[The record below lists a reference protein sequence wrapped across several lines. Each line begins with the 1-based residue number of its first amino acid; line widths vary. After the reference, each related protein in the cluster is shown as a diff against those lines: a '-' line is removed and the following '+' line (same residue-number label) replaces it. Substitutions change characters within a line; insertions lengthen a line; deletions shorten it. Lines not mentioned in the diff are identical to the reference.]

1 MFATRAKG
9 FIFDLDGTLVDSAPD
24 LVGACNRVLRELGR
38 DEIAPSIGRGWIGNG
53 ARRLMERALIG
64 SFEGVAPADLLDQ
77 AFSMFLKFYREGLC
91 VESRLYPGVKETLT
105 RLAGQDRRLACVTN
119 KPAAFTRPL
128 LELLGLNDFFDPI
141 VSGDDLPK
149 KKPDPMPLQ
158 HVLKMWGMSPG
169 DCLMVG
175 DSVSDFGAAKACGMP
190 VALVTYGYNQGMS
203 LEALGPDA
211 IIDSISEIHDS
222 SGQRR

>member
-38 DEIAPSIGRGWIGNG
+38 DEIALSIGRGWIGNG

-119 KPAAFTRPL
+119 KPSAFTRPL
-128 LELLGLNDFFDPI
+128 LALLGLNDFFEPI
-141 VSGDDLPK
+141 VSGDDLPN
-149 KKPDPMPLQ
+149 KKPDPLPLQ

-175 DSVSDFGAAKACGMP
+175 DSVSDCDAAKACGMP
-190 VALVTYGYNQGMS
+190 VVLVNYGYNQGMS
-203 LEALGPDA
+203 LDALGPDA

>member
-1 MFATRAKG
+1 MFATSAKG

-24 LVGACNRVLRELGR
+24 LIGACNRVLRELGR
-38 DEIAPSIGRGWIGNG
+38 DQVPLSVGRGWIGNG

-91 VESRLYPGVKETLT
+91 VDSRLYPSVKETLT
-105 RLAGQDRRLACVTN
+105 RLVGQDKRLACVTN
-119 KPAAFTRPL
+119 KPSAFTRPL
-128 LELLGLNDFFDPI
+128 LELLDLDGFFDPI

-158 HVLKMWGMSPG
+158 HVLNTWGMNPE

-175 DSVSDFGAAKACGMP
+175 DSVSDCGAARVCGMP
-190 VALVTYGYNQGMS
+190 VVLVNYGYSQGMNLES
-203 LEALGPDA
+203 LAPGA
-211 IIDSISEIHDS
+211 MIDSIDQIVTF
-222 SGQRR
+222 GA